1 MTMARTKGDAEKPGD
16 EGSAE
21 GGAPQSGSF
30 ASVKAE
36 LVQLEQEV
44 NAAIRIN
51 EIGERSEVDQ
61 ILTTMQR
68 RLRDVN
74 KTV

>member
-1 MTMARTKGDAEKPGD
+1 MARTKGDAEKSGD
-16 EGSAE
+16 EGSE

-30 ASVKAE
+30 ESVKAE
-36 LVQLEQEV
+36 LLQLEQDV
-44 NAAIRIN
+44 AAAIRIN

-61 ILTTMQR
+61 ILSTMQR
-68 RLRDVN
+68 RLRGVN

>member
-1 MTMARTKGDAEKPGD
+1 MAKKKDD
-16 EGSAE
+16 EEGAE
-21 GGAPQSGSF
+21 GGAPQRGSF
-30 ASVKAE
+30 ESVKAE

-44 NAAIRIN
+44 NAAIRVN